1 MLFAFALS
9 IRIGMERQLREEAQ
23 IETAHA
29 KDMLLET
36 ERQQNIHLDKVVR
49 SRTKQLEEV
58 NERLQKISATDALT
72 GLYNR
77 RYFDESLKREYARA
91 ARNKTPLSV
100 MMIDLDHFKSINDNY
115 GHVFGDE
122 ALRQTALRMQDV
134 LKRPGDAAFRYG
146 GEEYVILLPDTNTSA
161 ARIIAKQIWSAMR
174 SSQIF
179 HDDQSETITVSIGIA
194 TVVPSPNGDPNKLL
208 READHKLYRA
218 KEEGRDR
225 ICV

>member
-1 MLFAFALS
+1 
-9 IRIGMERQLREEAQ
+9 
-23 IETAHA
+23 
-29 KDMLLET
+29 
-36 ERQQNIHLDKVVR
+36 
-49 SRTKQLEEV
+49 
-58 NERLQKISATDALT
+58 
-72 GLYNR
+72 
-77 RYFDESLKREYARA
+77 
-91 ARNKTPLSV
+91 